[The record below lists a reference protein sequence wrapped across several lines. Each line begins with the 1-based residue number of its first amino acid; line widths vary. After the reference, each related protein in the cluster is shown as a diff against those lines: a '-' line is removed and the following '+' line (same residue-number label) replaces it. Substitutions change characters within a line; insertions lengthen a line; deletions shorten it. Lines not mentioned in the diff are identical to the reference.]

1 MQKSPKVAV
10 LAVMVK
16 ATHHQRGAG
25 CSTTAEM
32 RSVSQLKL
40 RRFRTSGTCAIRRS
54 ASWTSGAAA
63 AGAPSIL
70 NRATPVTPR
79 PGLRCRHLSRQA
91 FSDLDFEGGRDNSFA
106 E

>member
-25 CSTTAEM
+25 CSTTSEM

-40 RRFRTSGTCAIRRS
+40 RRFNTSGTCAIRRS

-63 AGAPSIL
+63 DAPSIL
-70 NRATPVTPR
+70 NRATPVISR
-79 PGLRCRHLSRQA
+79 HGLRSRHLSRQA
-91 FSDLDFEGGRDNSFA
+91 FSDLDCEGERDNSFA